1 MSSASFDAVSGR
13 IRHWRSRLPQQA
25 DLRDTF
31 EYELV
36 DRFYYVSKQDFVIDP
51 ATGETNAERTYSCV
65 CTTSSGTRDGEFEFN
80 GGCRRDDDASGDP
93 LPFDRLVTTNSF
105 CSAQPDP
112 PPYPEGSCTLAPE
125 RFWLSAMPSG
135 YVIKSYPIL
144 RYDDAGRL
152 VAQFDEQVVVET
164 RNVQNV
170 PVAST
175 WFGGCVN
182 PVAVTQETYTFLGAG
197 PSQQLVASTAFNDT
211 IVSYRDFDVNVE
223 LRPTRRRYFG
233 ENYTLTLDVEEATG
247 FWHRATDV
255 WVKHYN
261 RDGTEDGPPFDTI
274 LPTDDVREVSV
285 YTARAS
291 RRSLPGM
298 IR

>member
-1 MSSASFDAVSGR
+1 MSSAAFDGISAR
-13 IRHWRSRLPQQA
+13 IRHWRSRLPQTA

-31 EYELV
+31 DYQLL
-36 DRFYYVSKQDFVIDP
+36 DRFYFVSKADFVIDP

-65 CTTSSGTRDGEFEFN
+65 CPTASGQRDGEFDIN
-80 GGCRRDDDASGDP
+80 GGCRRNDDASGEPIPYDLRYP
-93 LPFDRLVTTNSF
+93 TNQN

-112 PPYPEGSCTLAPE
+112 PPFPPGACTLNPP
-125 RFWLSAMPSG
+125 RFDEAAMPSG

-144 RYDDAGRL
+144 RYDGEGRL
-152 VAQFDEQVVVET
+152 VAQFDEQAVVET
-164 RNVQNV
+164 RHVQNV
-170 PVAST
+170 PVT
-175 WFGGCVN
+175 NNWFGDCDR
-182 PVAVTQETYTFLGAG
+182 PAAVTQETYTFLGAG

-211 IVSYRDFDVNVE
+211 PVAYRDFAVNVD
-223 LRPTRRRYFG
+223 LRPTRRRYF
-233 ENYTLTLDVEEATG
+233 NQDYVLALDVEEATG

-255 WVKHYN
+255 WVRHYN

-291 RRSLPGM
+291 RRSVPGLV
-298 IR
+298 R